1 MHLLQIQNS
10 HGLFSNDFI
19 FHVKADTEAVAQ
31 DERPG
36 ARGEDIRSPREAL
49 GARLREMVEA
59 EKLTGEEA
67 LRIYFAAF
75 PEEKREQGGDGE
87 RARER
92 DGERPGERDG
102 EPK

>member
-1 MHLLQIQNS
+1 
-10 HGLFSNDFI
+10 
-19 FHVKADTEAVAQ
+19 
-31 DERPG
+31 
-36 ARGEDIRSPREAL
+36 
-49 GARLREMVEA
+49 MVEA